1 MCEGAEKG
9 SHNRLAL
16 VLPGVFPHGS
26 DGALFRTDEQLQF
39 LIETGEA
46 AGVLLLKGC
55 KLGLG
60 GFSQLL

>member
-1 MCEGAEKG
+1 M
-9 SHNRLAL
+9 
-16 VLPGVFPHGS
+16 LPGVFPHGS

-55 KLGLG
+55 KLGLR